1 MPKLE
6 DIKTIAP
13 QFKGKTENFDME
25 KFKSGRSKKSQH
37 SDQKQTNFTK
47 AQSSKPRLAPITSK
61 PKPTMMG
68 YALASED
75 GRSQTTTP
83 NASREEPAA
92 KIWFEMTE
100 AEARQPQGI
109 NPGTRDEEM
118 VRMMFTPTSQS
129 ADQT

>member
-25 KFKSGRSKKSQH
+25 RFKSGRSKKSQH

-68 YALASED
+68 
-75 GRSQTTTP
+75 
-83 NASREEPAA
+83 
-92 KIWFEMTE
+92 
-100 AEARQPQGI
+100 
-109 NPGTRDEEM
+109 
-118 VRMMFTPTSQS
+118 
-129 ADQT
+129 